1 MAVFLFLESVKSDDD
16 PVSRFCSRDDKD
28 DDEEDRWVFISTF
41 FPMQNEGLLP
51 ARLKEGSV
59 VHGFAGAAATHAQV
73 RGETN
78 DEQVSRHD
86 RQSGRKQVRRGRRRV
101 SNVKQKGSWRDRR
114 EGELSH
120 EHFQKVGGK
129 FDSNFALFTHIGQLC
144 LSLYIDSNWKM

>member
-1 MAVFLFLESVKSDDD
+1 MMIQSVGFALGTTKTKKKTGEFSFLL
-16 PVSRFCSRDDKD
+16 
-28 DDEEDRWVFISTF
+28 F

-101 SNVKQKGSWRDRR
+101 SNVKQKGS
-114 EGELSH
+114 
-120 EHFQKVGGK
+120 
-129 FDSNFALFTHIGQLC
+129 
-144 LSLYIDSNWKM
+144 